1 MEAPIQVIQAAVTPL
16 HHPLGI
22 NKEIDQSQDNVVLT
36 VYYTTR
42 QCNIVVF
49 TVHLT
54 RQLHKAGY
62 STPYYVLPTLL
73 AYRQCSVVCGQQAA
87 HSLQCMH
94 RSPTHLAD
102 AKSTG
107 VITYTVL
114 VISV

>member
-73 AYRQCSVVCGQQAA
+73 ALQTVQCCVWTASCPFTTVHAQVA
-87 HSLQCMH
+87 HSL
-94 RSPTHLAD
+94 
-102 AKSTG
+102 G
-107 VITYTVL
+107 
-114 VISV
+114 